1 MGLFATLS
9 YYALLILIPF
19 LVIPFS
25 RAATI
30 VIIIEIFWFVVF
42 HKYSLIDTTLGSHLT
57 KKAIAWRCSISFVNS
72 RNRTSSEYIGY
83 ALSIF
88 LFFRPI
94 VKKNLWKTCLF
105 YQTKSRFYLELDS
118 KIQASKDIV
127 KEKEHRRIFS
137 RRNYHQSR
145 LWIHLVVGCYWA

>member
-42 HKYSLIDTTLGSHLT
+42 HKYSLIDTTLPT
-57 KKAIAWRCSISFVNS
+57 VVAV
-72 RNRTSSEYIGY
+72 TSSDKPKGV
-83 ALSIF
+83 
-88 LFFRPI
+88 PI
-94 VKKNLWKTCLF
+94 N
-105 YQTKSRFYLELDS
+105 S
-118 KIQASKDIV
+118 
-127 KEKEHRRIFS
+127 
-137 RRNYHQSR
+137 
-145 LWIHLVVGCYWA
+145 